1 MFSSCM
7 FTICVFPTHV
17 GMNRGLYGGPYGG
30 SGIPHACGDEPM
42 GGADILDIS
51 SYSPRMWG
59 WGIPSAAGTQK
70 SPAWKFHTGRAL
82 RAGAVSLSG
91 RGGDVF
97 AD

>member
-1 MFSSCM
+1 MHVGVAVSPD
-7 FTICVFPTHV
+7 VFPTHV
-17 GMNRGLYGGPYGG
+17 GMNRIMLLLV
-30 SGIPHACGDEPM
+30 CPM
-42 GGADILDIS
+42 I

-59 WGIPSAAGTQK
+59 WGIPPAAGTQK

-91 RGGDVF
+91 RGEDVI

>member
-1 MFSSCM
+1 
-7 FTICVFPTHV
+7 
-17 GMNRGLYGGPYGG
+17 
-30 SGIPHACGDEPM
+30 
-42 GGADILDIS
+42 
-51 SYSPRMWG
+51 MWG

-70 SPAWKFHTGRAL
+70 SPVWEFHTGRAL